1 MSSDSFGFGD
11 CVAGTDRGWPCSE
24 AAIGEDRLCRWH
36 FKLAHRMTRR
46 LELEDKPA
54 PAPRKKAKP

>member
-1 MSSDSFGFGD
+1 MSADNLGWGD
-11 CVAGTDRGWPCSE
+11 CQAGTDRGWPCSE

-46 LELEDKPA
+46 VEQEDKPA
-54 PAPRKKAKP
+54 PAQRKKVKS